1 MAIVLPKLS
10 RRRPSTGLNSESQP
24 ALRLSLCNPEGI
36 YRAGGELKATW
47 RISRV
52 PVEELQ
58 GLEMS
63 VLWHTEGKGDED
75 LHVHHFQR
83 INETGLKEIGVEN
96 QQTIRCVLPATPLS
110 YHGQLIRLSWC
121 VRMRL
126 FLEDG
131 REILSETPFYLVTDA
146 QRSPCVATP
155 PQGEE
160 STMPPQDKPS
170 MARESRAAQTR
181 SALASLRRD

>member
-1 MAIVLPKLS
+1 M
-10 RRRPSTGLNSESQP
+10 
-24 ALRLSLCNPEGI
+24 
-36 YRAGGELKATW
+36 
-47 RISRV
+47 
-52 PVEELQ
+52 EELQ
-58 GLEMS
+58 GLEVS

-83 INETGLKEIGVEN
+83 INEASLKEIGVES
-96 QQTIRCVLPATPLS
+96 QQSIHCVLPATPLS
-110 YHGQLIRLSWC
+110 YHGQLIRLAWC

-146 QRSPCVATP
+146 QRAPCVAIP
-155 PQGEE
+155 VEDDE
-160 STMPPQDKPS
+160 SHEPSQDKS
-170 MARESRAAQTR
+170 AVVRQSRAAQTR